1 MNADDE
7 ILQSFDGILSIYKMP
22 IITIF
27 RRPKDYPDS
36 FVARI
41 FDLENPTK
49 YIIIAEMFA
58 DIRSYRPFYMGIFPR
73 NDWDDYTIVES
84 WI

>member
-1 MNADDE
+1 MYADDE

-22 IITIF
+22 IITIY

-41 FDLENPTK
+41 FDTDKPTK
-49 YIIIAEMFA
+49 YIIIADTLA
-58 DIRSYRPFYMGIFPR
+58 DIRAYRPTYMGIFPR
-73 NDWDDYTIVES
+73 DERDDPVIVES